1 VVQDTELTSNKE
13 GFDSPWD
20 RQLYMKKIAI
30 IEKIHNDG
38 LELLKK
44 KQNYDFELITDI
56 SEENLIKKLPEFDAC
71 TLRVS
76 KLNENILK
84 HCPKLKVISRHGVG
98 YDNVDL
104 DYIKK
109 KNITLLITATANA
122 VAVAEHVIYM
132 MLSISKSI
140 NRYDAEVR
148 TGNFKKNSLSIET
161 LELFNKEILILGFG
175 RIGKSLIK
183 RCLGFDMKVKIFD
196 PFVSKD
202 SINEFGGTKI
212 DNLDDGL
219 KMCDYLSLHVPL
231 TEKTRNMINYSKLK
245 TMKQN
250 AIIINTSRGGIINEI
265 DLDKAINEK
274 IIFGAGLDVFEK
286 EPVDINNPLL
296 KNKKV
301 LLSPHSATFTN
312 ECKSRMS
319 IEAANNIIDFFENK
333 IDKSM
338 VVKV

>member
-1 VVQDTELTSNKE
+1 
-13 GFDSPWD
+13 
-20 RQLYMKKIAI
+20 MKKIAV

-44 KQNYDFELITDI
+44 KQDYDYELITDV
-56 SEENLIKKLPEFDAC
+56 SEENLIKKLPDFDAC

-76 KLNENILK
+76 KLNEKILK

-98 YDNVDL
+98 YDNIDL
-104 DYIKK
+104 NYIKTK
-109 KNITLLITATANA
+109 KITLLITATANA

-132 MLSISKSI
+132 MLSVSKSI
-140 NRYDAEVR
+140 NKYDTEVR
-148 TGNFKKNSLSIET
+148 SGNFKKNSTNIET

-183 RCLGFDMKVKIFD
+183 RCTGFDMKVKIFD
-196 PFVSKD
+196 PFVSKELID
-202 SINEFGGTKI
+202 EFGGTKI
-212 DNLDDGL
+212 DNLDNGL
-219 KMCDYLSLHVPL
+219 KTCDYLSLHVPL
-231 TEKTRNMINYSKLK
+231 TEKTKNMIDYSKLK
-245 TMKQN
+245 TMKKN
-250 AIIINTSRGGIINEI
+250 VIIINTSRGGIINEK

-286 EPVDINNPLL
+286 EPVDMDNPLL

-319 IEAANNIIDFFENK
+319 LEATKNIIDFFENK

-338 VVKV
+338 IVKI